1 MTARRLAVKELVDAN
16 LHETQV
22 MNEHCDSLGIDP
34 DDILEYLALTLQKPE
49 PEPEPE
55 DITTAR
61 QRCETALEAYNR
73 LRA

>member
-49 PEPEPE
+49 PE